1 MRCSSAHVFECIPN
15 HDIRRYHAINDAK
28 YKGSAENMKTFFYLS
43 GFLSYLT
50 FILGGIT
57 GIQAAPPLKVGVVA
71 LPVSDGDPHRSVSV
85 FSTYSWSPTFET
97 LTTFLEDGQL
107 VGELATSWEQTEP
120 TVWHFSLR
128 EDVVFSNGRPLTAE
142 DIIRSLEYL
151 QTSHGQ
157 TTSTARDL
165 GVVTSASAVDKY
177 TLSVRTHKP
186 SAILPRILA
195 ALYIVEPDHWDALGP
210 DEFARDPIGS
220 GPFTIKSWEQ
230 GKVSYEANTL
240 SWRAPKIEAMEVLHL
255 PETTSRLQG
264 IVTGAID
271 IAIGMGPD
279 DIPLIEASGGYMHQR
294 NPIDVIS
301 ISFVVEDGRP
311 TNDVRV
317 RRALNYAVN
326 KEGITEVLLSGYSQ
340 PATQGAVRSLFG
352 YNADL
357 KPYPYDPA
365 KARTLLKE
373 AGYEDGFTLDVEVII
388 GSNASDSAIY
398 QLVAANLADVG
409 VTMNIISIPTTQ
421 MVRII
426 LQGEWKG
433 DGFSQVFGAWP
444 TFEPLRTLRLHSCLW
459 PNPWFCDKRIMPTL
473 NAAMAA
479 PNLEQRA
486 KLTQDVLAFYHDQAT
501 ALMLHEIPLLDAIG
515 SRVVGYAPNKGKINY
530 ETITLREED

>member
-1 MRCSSAHVFECIPN
+1 MQ
-15 HDIRRYHAINDAK
+15 RYHAINDAK
-28 YKGSAENMKTFFYLS
+28 YKGRAENMKTFAYLS
-43 GFLSYLT
+43 GFLSYLAL
-50 FILGGIT
+50 FLGGTTDIE
-57 GIQAAPPLKVGVVA
+57 AAPPLKVGVVA

-97 LTTFLEDGQL
+97 LTTFLEGGQL
-107 VGELATSWEQTEP
+107 VGELATSWEQIEATI
-120 TVWHFSLR
+120 WRFSLR
-128 EDVVFSNGRPLTAE
+128 EDVVFSNGRPLTAH
-142 DIIRSLEYL
+142 DIVRSLEYL
-151 QTSHGQ
+151 QTSHGK

-165 GVVTSASAVDKY
+165 SVVAGASALNDY
-177 TLSVRTHKP
+177 ALSIRTHEP

-210 DEFARDPIGS
+210 DEFARNPIGS

-230 GKVSYEANTL
+230 GKVSYEANKL
-240 SWRAPKIEAMEVLHL
+240 SWRAPKIDSMEVLHL

-264 IVTGAID
+264 IVTGGID

-279 DIPLIEASGGYMHQR
+279 DIPLVEAGGGYMHQR

-301 ISFVVEDGRP
+301 ISFVVEEDKP

-326 KEGITEVLLSGYSQ
+326 KEAITKVLLSGYSQ

-352 YNADL
+352 YNPDL

-373 AGYEDGFTLDVEVII
+373 AGHEEGFTLDVEVII

-398 QLVAANLADVG
+398 QLVASNLADVG
-409 VTMNIISIPTTQ
+409 VTLRIISIPTTQ

-459 PNPWFCDKRIMPTL
+459 PNPWFCDKRIMPTM

-486 KLTQDVLAFYHDQAT
+486 KLTKEVLAFYHDQAT

-515 SRVVGYAPNKGKINY
+515 PRVIGYAPNKGKINY
-530 ETITLREED
+530 ETITLREAN